1 MEAVWILLL
10 LGLSLSVSFL
20 LSGMEAGALAVN
32 RLRVRHLARRGD
44 KAARLL
50 AGYLNNP
57 EQFLWVILVGNV
69 LSNFLFLGV
78 TLYWVHNWLGGRPWL
93 WGIAA
98 LALVFALYTWGDLL
112 PKMLFRSM
120 PTRACLLA
128 VRAYRLLDFLLA
140 PLVRPLAWAT
150 DKAARLLGGRR
161 YDGRL
166 FGNREELLAVM
177 RESARSLPRE
187 EQALIDKV
195 LGLQTRT
202 VGGLTRPMTEVQTL
216 PEEAPLAELFRLYR
230 EKGRSRIPVRDQAKG
245 RTAGVAAL
253 KSIVYEENLDL
264 SRPVREFMTPP
275 LFLPET
281 LDLERAFLRLQKA
294 KPHIAIV
301 IDKDR
306 REIGILTLEDI
317 LEHIFGDMPL

>member
-50 AGYLNNP
+50 AGYLDNP

-177 RESARSLPRE
+177 RESA
-187 EQALIDKV
+187 
-195 LGLQTRT
+195 
-202 VGGLTRPMTEVQTL
+202 
-216 PEEAPLAELFRLYR
+216 AEPHS
-230 EKGRSRIPVRDQAKG
+230 RSRSGQGA
-245 RTAGVAAL
+245 
-253 KSIVYEENLDL
+253 
-264 SRPVREFMTPP
+264 
-275 LFLPET
+275 
-281 LDLERAFLRLQKA
+281 
-294 KPHIAIV
+294 
-301 IDKDR
+301 DR
-306 REIGILTLEDI
+306 RGGRFEVDCVRGESRSEPPRARVHDAA
-317 LEHIFGDMPL
+317 FVPA